1 MITIICKSS
10 FSEYNMIKDQP
21 GDAYFVRSMFDR
33 NPVDDYG
40 DPPHLSFAKDDILY
54 IDNTMYNGV
63 PGNWSAWFVNQEG
76 KTTQWGII
84 PSKYKV
90 CICKYRG
97 RHLLLNLY
105 LM

>member
-1 MITIICKSS
+1 
-10 FSEYNMIKDQP
+10 MIKDQP

-40 DPPHLSFAKDDILY
+40 DPPHLSFVKDDILY

-63 PGNWSAWFVNQEG
+63 PGNWSAWSVNQEG

-90 CICKYRG
+90 SRSDGHTSTFRVIVSDFASLFRS
-97 RHLLLNLY
+97 RRSSL
-105 LM
+105 

>member
-1 MITIICKSS
+1 MAASLTIAAKSAPTS
-10 FSEYNMIKDQP
+10 P
-21 GDAYFVRSMFDR
+21 RV
-33 NPVDDYG
+33 
-40 DPPHLSFAKDDILY
+40 SFAKDDILY

-90 CICKYRG
+90 IR
-97 RHLLLNLY
+97 RSRTHFLNLDCPEP
-105 LM
+105 

>member
-1 MITIICKSS
+1 MPI
-10 FSEYNMIKDQP
+10 EYNMIKDQP

-33 NPVDDYG
+33 SPVDDYG
-40 DPPHLSFAKDDILY
+40 DSPHLSFAKDDILY

-90 CICKYRG
+90 IRRARTHG
-97 RHLLLNLY
+97 LNLCCTD
-105 LM
+105 LRLREWV